1 MIEVPPLN
9 STDMERAD
17 ANQPAGVLAWNEV
30 VNDMVRLRQAI
41 DPEWVLEEW
50 LESRA
55 AEELR
60 LIEMDL
66 NRELLRLIHRK
77 KRIESIAEDLDHTLE
92 QPKIESGQQTN
103 LFDHFDAILGEGRY
117 ERPTAGHIR
126 HGLIDLSPP
135 EADDPMLRVVM
146 RLIQHIVAD
155 ADARDEI
162 AIHEWIFEE
171 TKRQGLE
178 EEEVEIAICN
188 LISSGGLIEIG
199 EGEYIL
205 GDE

>member
-1 MIEVPPLN
+1 MTRFAAHVP
-9 STDMERAD
+9 S
-17 ANQPAGVLAWNEV
+17 G
-30 VNDMVRLRQAI
+30 I
-41 DPEWVLEEW
+41 S
-50 LESRA
+50 SR
-55 AEELR
+55 R
-60 LIEMDL
+60 
-66 NRELLRLIHRK
+66 R
-77 KRIESIAEDLDHTLE
+77 RIEDLPGFSISSTTTSTSCRISLSA
-92 QPKIESGQQTN
+92 S
-103 LFDHFDAILGEGRY
+103 
-117 ERPTAGHIR
+117 AGHIR

-205 GDE
+205 GEE